1 MSRSKEDDCMEEGEE
16 TIRLIHDRC
25 IIDSLNQSTELC
37 LVGKSPT
44 LAKRDGWTASYSSYI
59 LLILCFSLFFK
70 KVSELTV
77 ITLWSFSTKQL
88 LIQYFTN
95 LKLLGNVALQAACQ
109 IRHSG
114 YEHPSFQLRC
124 QGLGLLE
131 LRGCCAKE

>member
-59 LLILCFSLFFK
+59 VNFVLFPLF
-70 KVSELTV
+70 
-77 ITLWSFSTKQL
+77 
-88 LIQYFTN
+88 
-95 LKLLGNVALQAACQ
+95 
-109 IRHSG
+109 
-114 YEHPSFQLRC
+114 
-124 QGLGLLE
+124 
-131 LRGCCAKE
+131 